1 MNFWHMQ
8 MHPSNAPELSKNI
21 DWILE
26 HKKIIGLGQWQDGEE
41 QINRF
46 INDIQVN
53 DIVALKRGQELIAL
67 VQVTGG
73 AYTYKVTDDSDPE
86 AAWIINRR
94 PIRVLDW
101 AIEPKTLKQTRKTLN
116 RCASEDAETTQTIKQ
131 WYEAVMKSFERR
143 KVDLTV

>member
-8 MHPSNAPELSKNI
+8 MHRTGEMELSENI

-26 HKKIIGLGQWQDGEE
+26 HKKIIGLGQWEEGKE

-46 INDIQVN
+46 INEIQVN
-53 DIVALKRGQELIAL
+53 DIVALKRGGELIAL

-73 AYTYKVTDDSDPE
+73 AYKVTDDTNPDTD
-86 AAWIINRR
+86 WIVNRR

-101 AIEPKTLKQTRKTLN
+101 AIEPKTLKDVRSTLK
-116 RCASEDAETTQTIKQ
+116 RCKSDDVETTQTIKQ
-131 WYEAVMKSFERR
+131 WYEAVVKSFAKRR
-143 KVDLTV
+143 VDLTV